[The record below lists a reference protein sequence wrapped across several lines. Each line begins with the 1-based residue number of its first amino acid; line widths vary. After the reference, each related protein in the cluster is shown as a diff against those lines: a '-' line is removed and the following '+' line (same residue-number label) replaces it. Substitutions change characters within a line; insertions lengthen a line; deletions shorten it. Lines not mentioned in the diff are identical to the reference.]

1 MATVDRT
8 PVDNARNAFDQ
19 ARQTR
24 LQAQAGLAT
33 KQATLSQLQRTLAAN
48 DPAVQA
54 AQSAVTAQQT
64 AVTGAWGAEKTAIG
78 AVSAALAAF
87 LATDISA
94 DVARLEAQ
102 YPIVLLPLRI
112 ETRFATAPQVT
123 RARNTAV
130 AASASGSPELL
141 VRIYPDEISADAHE
155 PELSADEQAAGQ
167 AYWAAAQPNGEQL
180 TAWQALL
187 LKYPAPRAAWIVRL
201 TDPSATTS
209 PPTFYKPSGWSR
221 AVEARLLPDRFMV
234 IATRGGVT
242 RQGVGTPIVEPLA
255 LSVGPDTLS
264 SDQSPIGPDGSF
276 KIDDAVKWTIDFDLA
291 LANGM
296 AIRLPIDA
304 QDLQLGFDR
313 VIVIGVKTSLDSVG
327 TTQRLGALL
336 DAQHYTSGLA
346 FVQQGTPTSNAIG
359 TPAGYPP
366 PDPNNAHSFSIERG
380 SALDTASGSAAQMLT
395 LAMGLPAGLFAHVEG
410 ANLVELTPAQQMNR
424 VLYSSTLGYFL
435 DQIMSP
441 LVGTDAVNE
450 VGQYFAQ
457 WVIPRGICSAFRV
470 GRVPYGVLP
479 VTSVA
484 RWQDPGA
491 TPVQARIT
499 QLIQKLRPTFV
510 SFVSGAP
517 HIGATNDP
525 DQDLIDVLAMDASAR
540 EVRVRRVLGNGTWL
554 NLLSLFDWPDAI
566 WNGIHQTIGAS
577 VLTALGLD
585 SASHPR
591 VLDMNFSADAKQ
603 YNGTLVDTV
612 DPSES
617 APLGARDYIT
627 WIQKATIDQLH
638 LESLPATFPA
648 STKQVLLYRFLRH
661 GALAEYHWWGN
672 ILLGKYSATPVA
684 VWKESELVAV
694 VPGTES
700 VLTPW
705 QRFQSPV
712 TLPGIGLIDVAA
724 FFDGDY
730 ESDIRAL
737 TGAGDFRD
745 ALAGLAPLPTA
756 ELERLFTEALDAV
769 SHRLDA
775 WIGSLAN
782 QRLVQ
787 MQRRREKGAGC
798 FVGAYGWV
806 ENLKPENATTATV
819 NGQTMRTTPGGYVQ
833 GPSMAHASTA
843 AVLRNAYL
851 THLGETTSPYA
862 IDLSSSQVRM
872 GRFVLDSVRN
882 GQPVGAVLG
891 YLIERALH
899 DAHAESLI
907 DPIRQVAPLVANQI
921 ETSTDPTDT
930 IAARNV
936 VDGLALRNKWKAGTL
951 FGAGGLS
958 PTIAHRDVLEQ
969 QLALLDRDVDAVA
982 DLLLAESVHQIVIGS
997 TSASGA
1003 GLDAL
1008 AQGVRPPDPEVARGP
1023 SGGITLTHRLAV
1035 ILGQTP
1041 APLGP
1046 GWPAAATPRAA
1057 CEPRLDAWVGTLLGD
1072 PSHVRCRVQYPDNGS
1087 PSATKTVNITFD
1099 QLNLRPLDVLALAK
1113 GLASNPAASE
1123 LDRRALYAAFGENVP
1138 ADAAAGASFTIVY
1151 EADPSWDRATTR
1163 SVPELL
1169 DLANAVLRAV
1179 GAMRPLNP
1187 VDVLHPAN
1195 ASAVSDA
1202 QVLGSDSQTRAQA
1215 AVTALQGVA
1224 GALQTAV
1231 NAVPVT
1237 VPPTLPT
1244 AAQAAAIRAQLR
1256 AASSYG
1262 IAAAFPAFV
1271 SGAQEGGVS
1280 PMPLVDQ
1287 ASSVLT
1293 EIQSRLAQAAAK
1305 AGDAAGQ
1312 AQAVFGR
1319 DYLILTAFSFPSTT
1333 ASGAELGQAIGY
1345 GPTMIASDKHAVDR
1359 WFTGATRVRDALGR
1373 WRMLRMLSE
1382 ASGGPPAPWSIAQL
1396 PHDPTAS
1403 WVALQ
1408 PAPGETR
1415 GPGRLSLLLHAPS
1428 GAPDLTQPAYGLFL
1442 DEWVETIPNATEH
1455 TGISF
1460 RYEDTAGEAPQT
1472 ILIAVPPTTA
1482 PSWDLDSLVA
1492 IVNETLDNA
1501 KMRALDLQSLDPLA
1515 QVIPGIYLAANAGD
1529 DTIATNIA
1537 IKSETNIVQR
1547 AL

>member
-8 PVDNARNAFDQ
+8 PVDNARTAFDQ
-19 ARQTR
+19 ARQSR
-24 LQAQAGLAT
+24 LQAQADLAT
-33 KQATLSQLQRTLAAN
+33 KQATLSQLQRKLAPN

-54 AQSAVTAQQT
+54 AQNDVTAQQT
-64 AVTGAWGAEKTAIG
+64 TVTGAWTAEKTAIG
-78 AVSAALAAF
+78 AVSAAIAAF

-112 ETRFATAPQVT
+112 ETRFGTAPRVA

-155 PELSADEQAAGQ
+155 PELSADEQTAGQ

-180 TAWQALL
+180 TAWQTLL
-187 LKYPAPRAAWIVRL
+187 LKYPAARAAWIVRL
-201 TDPSATTS
+201 TDPSAKT
-209 PPTFYKPSGWSR
+209 PPPAFYKPTGWSR

-234 IATRGGVT
+234 IATRGNVT
-242 RQGVGTPIVEPLA
+242 RQGVGAPIVEPLA

-291 LANGM
+291 VANGM

-313 VIVIGVKTSLDSVG
+313 VIVIGVKTSLDAVA
-327 TTQRLGALL
+327 TPQRLGALL
-336 DAQHYTSGLA
+336 DAQHYTSGIA
-346 FVQQGTPTSNAIG
+346 FVPQGTPTSNAIG

-366 PDPNNAHSFSIERG
+366 PDQNDAHSFSIERG
-380 SALDTASGSAAQMLT
+380 NLLDTTSGSAAQMLT
-395 LAMGLPAGLFAHVEG
+395 LAMGLPPGFFPHVEG
-410 ANLVELTPAQQMNR
+410 ADLVELTPAQQMNR

-457 WVIPRGICSAFRV
+457 WVVPRGICSAFRV

-484 RWQDPGA
+484 RWQDAPGV

-499 QLIQKLRPTFV
+499 QLVQKLRPTFV
-510 SFVSGAP
+510 SLAGGAP
-517 HIGATNDP
+517 HVGATSDP
-525 DQDLIDVLAMDASAR
+525 DQDLLDVLAMDASAR

-554 NLLSLFDWPDAI
+554 NLLALFDWPDAI

-585 SASHPR
+585 GASHPR
-591 VLDMNFSADAKQ
+591 VLDMNFSANANS
-603 YNGTLVDTV
+603 YHGTLVDTV
-612 DPSES
+612 DTSES
-617 APLGARDYIT
+617 APLGPRDYVT

-638 LESLPATFPA
+638 LESLPSTFPA

-672 ILLGKYSATPVA
+672 ILLGKYSATPIA
-684 VWKESELVAV
+684 AWKESELVAI

-700 VLTPW
+700 VMTPW
-705 QRFQSPV
+705 QRFNSPV
-712 TLPGIGLIDVAA
+712 TLPGIGLIDVGA

-730 ESDIRAL
+730 ESEIRAL

-756 ELERLFTEALDAV
+756 ELERLFTETLDAV

-782 QRLVQ
+782 RRLVE
-787 MQRRREKGAGC
+787 MQRRRETRAGC

-806 ENLKPENATTATV
+806 EKLKPENAKTV
-819 NGQTMRTTPGGYVQ
+819 TVGGQTMRTTPGGYVQ

-872 GRFVLDSVRN
+872 GRFILDSVRN
-882 GQPVGAVLG
+882 GQAVGAVLG
-891 YLIERALH
+891 YIIERALH

-907 DPIRQVAPLVANQI
+907 DPIRQVAPLVANKI

-969 QLALLDRDVDAVA
+969 QLGLLDRDVDAVA
-982 DLLLAESVHQIVIGS
+982 DLLLAESVHQVVIGS

-1023 SGGITLTHRLAV
+1023 TGGTTLTHRLAV

-1046 GWPAAATPRAA
+1046 GWPATATPRAT
-1057 CEPRLDAWVGTLLGD
+1057 CEPRLDAWVGSLLGD

-1087 PSATKTVNITFD
+1087 PPTTKTVKVTLD

-1123 LDRRALYAAFGENVP
+1123 LDRRVLYAAFGDSVP

-1151 EADPSWDRATTR
+1151 EPDPAWDRATTR
-1163 SVPELL
+1163 SMPELL

-1179 GAMRPLNP
+1179 GAMRPLAP
-1187 VDVLHPAN
+1187 IDVLHPAN

-1202 QVLGSDSQTRAQA
+1202 QVLGSDSHSRAQA
-1215 AVTALQGVA
+1215 AVNALQGVA
-1224 GALQTAV
+1224 GALQMAI
-1231 NAVPVT
+1231 NG
-1237 VPPTLPT
+1237 
-1244 AAQAAAIRAQLR
+1244 AQAAAIRAQLR
-1256 AASSYG
+1256 IASSYG

-1271 SGAQEGGVS
+1271 AGAQEGGVS

-1287 ASSVLT
+1287 ANGVLT

-1305 AGDAAGQ
+1305 SGDAIGQ

-1333 ASGAELGQAIGY
+1333 ASGAELAQAIGY

-1373 WRMLRMLSE
+1373 WRMLRMLSD

-1403 WVALQ
+1403 WVALP

-1415 GPGRLSLLLHAPS
+1415 GPGRLSLVLHAPS
-1428 GAPDLTQPAYGLFL
+1428 GTPDLTQPAYGLFL
-1442 DEWVETIPNATEH
+1442 DEWVETIPNAKEH
-1455 TGISF
+1455 TGIAF
-1460 RYEDTAGEAPQT
+1460 RYEDTAGEAAQA

-1482 PSWDLDSLVA
+1482 PSWDLDSLLA

-1501 KMRALDLQSLDPLA
+1501 KLRSLDLQSLDPLA
-1515 QVIPGIYLAANAGD
+1515 QLIPGIYLAANAGD